1 MGIFD
6 IMYLFMILIAI
17 GAFGYFVMNRID
29 RYLDIRTAEHELN
42 EINSYFIL
50 DFEKAESIIN
60 KIVSDTGDVYKVNN
74 PNLFFFEDRKLNK
87 EEIKNMTD
95 YMVTEVV
102 RKITPQIEV
111 LIRSTINIHSEEDL
125 LKYIRNKV
133 QLYII
138 RFISQGE

>member
-42 EINSYFIL
+42 EINSYFVL

-60 KIVSDTGDVYKVNN
+60 KIVSDTGDIYKVNN

-111 LIRSTINIHSEEDL
+111 LIRSIINIHSEEDL

>member
-1 MGIFD
+1 MGMFD
-6 IMYLFMILIAI
+6 IIYLAMILVAI
-17 GAFGYFVMNRID
+17 GVFGYFAMNRID

-74 PNLFFFEDRKLNK
+74 PNLFFFVDRKLNK

-95 YMVTEVV
+95 YMISEVV
-102 RKITPQIEV
+102 RKITPQVEV
-111 LIRSTINIHSEEDL
+111 LIRSTINIQSEEDL